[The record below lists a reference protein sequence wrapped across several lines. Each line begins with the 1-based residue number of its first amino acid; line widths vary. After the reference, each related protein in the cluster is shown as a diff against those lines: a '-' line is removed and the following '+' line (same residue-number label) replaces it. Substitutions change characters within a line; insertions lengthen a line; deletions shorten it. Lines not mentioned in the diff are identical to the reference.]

1 MKPWKG
7 IPEDFEPSDGD
18 HGFIYLMTIQ
28 NPDTKQPNYYLGCK
42 KFRKKIKRAPLKGFK
57 RKRICYV
64 DSKWRDYT
72 SSSESLN
79 KWLKSGIPV
88 EREILRIVES
98 QWELNYFENLYI
110 MNSHSVFRDDF
121 LNGFAGFR
129 QNKPPKALQEKFEKG
144 LIDFTLP
151 EKIKELAGEIIS

>member
-1 MKPWKG
+1 MNAWTG
-7 IPEDFEPSDGD
+7 IPEDFEPSEND
-18 HGFIYLMTIQ
+18 HGFVYLMTIK
-28 NPDTKQPNYYLGCK
+28 NPDTEKLNYYIGIK
-42 KFRKKIKRAPLKGFK
+42 KFRKRIKRAPLKGFK

-79 KWLKSGIPV
+79 KWLELGIPV

-129 QNKPPKALQEKFEKG
+129 QNKPPKALQKKFEEG
-144 LIDFTLP
+144 SIDFTLP
-151 EKIKELAGEIIS
+151 DRIKELAAGFIG